1 MNDNMQILS
10 YIYIRELNNTP
21 HTNIYAKEIHTDTE
35 NQNSFAN
42 VLPYTHILT
51 PHHTHT
57 LCTFFKSPFSV
68 LTIHT
73 PFSLSL
79 SLSSLLQC
87 IYTTSFV
94 SSSYLRTNR
103 ASLTFV
109 CLSTV
114 WSIVLYFFKRADD
127 SRLGRLSF
135 VLCVQQ

>member
-21 HTNIYAKEIHTDTE
+21 HTNIMIYIRERPHTHYLHTDTE

-87 IYTTSFV
+87 
-94 SSSYLRTNR
+94 SYYLFRLLIISTYE
-103 ASLTFV
+103 S
-109 CLSTV
+109 CLAHIRLLEYGTV
-114 WSIVLYFFKRADD
+114 
-127 SRLGRLSF
+127 
-135 VLCVQQ
+135 